1 MPVMINRHSARMLS
15 MEDLLPRLDALGCI
29 LNGAK
34 PVAIHTIV
42 SGYPEKGRMVG
53 WIDRDKRFYIG
64 HLGDSHRIK
73 EGYDFFTQYVYTA
86 DPATFPK
93 DDLSMHFGHSHM
105 IEKGMDS
112 NRENQFIYWIEF
124 DDESRLTYY
133 KEPKNLTCD
142 GIFSAKMHTFRDL
155 NLEFFKDKSLISSD
169 KIIVFLEG
177 GQMHTAR
184 LIDNDVL
191 EIDKPDQTHYRI
203 YVGDVK
209 AWMPVPKYIFESLD
223 NIDQHAKR

>member
-34 PVAIHTIV
+34 PIAIHNVV
-42 SGYPEKGRMVG
+42 SGYPEIGRMVG
-53 WIDRDKRFYIG
+53 WVDKDKRFYVG
-64 HLGDSHRIK
+64 HLGERQKLKSNSPVS
-73 EGYDFFTQYVYTA
+73 FFVQYVYSA
-86 DPATFPK
+86 DPSTFPEN
-93 DDLSMHFGHSHM
+93 DMTMHYGHSHM
-105 IEKGMDS
+105 IEKA
-112 NRENQFIYWIEF
+112 EEKQFLHWIEF

-133 KEPKNLTCD
+133 KEPKNLTCE
-142 GIFSAKMHTFRDL
+142 GIFSARLHTFHDL
-155 NLEFFKDKSLISSD
+155 NMKFFSNKPLISSD
-169 KIIVFLEG
+169 KLIVFLGE

-184 LIDNDVL
+184 LIDNDIL

-209 AWMPVPKYIFESLD
+209 AWMPIPQGVFNLID
-223 NIDQHAKR
+223 NIDQHARR